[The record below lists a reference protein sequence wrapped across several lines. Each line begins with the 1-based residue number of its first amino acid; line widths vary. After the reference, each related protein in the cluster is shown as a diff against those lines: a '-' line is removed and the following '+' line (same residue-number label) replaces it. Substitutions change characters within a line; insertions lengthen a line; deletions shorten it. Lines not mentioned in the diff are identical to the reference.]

1 MTTKGR
7 NQSRA
12 IGEDLSQA
20 WVPVAALTLPLLIDP
35 AQGFCSNS
43 SARLLCLGSPMWVS
57 GWKVCHL
64 LYISQ
69 AWAPIPDRLQDAALP
84 MEEEREG
91 WGHFSAQVH
100 KAHRN

>member
-43 SARLLCLGSPMWVS
+43 SARLLCLGFPNVGFWLEGVSPV
-57 GWKVCHL
+57 
-64 LYISQ
+64 
-69 AWAPIPDRLQDAALP
+69 
-84 MEEEREG
+84 
-91 WGHFSAQVH
+91 VH
-100 KAHRN
+100 KSGLGSHSR